1 MKLPDSTE
9 EALAKALEYA
19 KDVINKRDIELES
32 LRSELSVRTS
42 ERDQWYN
49 LYNQERIKKDETIQ
63 AQSRLIEGKQRAI
76 AQYCKERD
84 DLFERNQQLKEALKN
99 LVNANPNDST
109 WNYQAAGDQA
119 RKLLEK

>member
-1 MKLPDSTE
+1 
-9 EALAKALEYA
+9 
-19 KDVINKRDIELES
+19 
-32 LRSELSVRTS
+32 
-42 ERDQWYN
+42 
-49 LYNQERIKKDETIQ
+49 
-63 AQSRLIEGKQRAI
+63 LIEGKQRAI